1 MKIRLEKMCCNANTF
16 RAGKMAQW
24 VEHLL
29 HNPKLE
35 PTERGEKRAD
45 FIKSSDSFACHGAHT
60 PTQHNTE

>member
-1 MKIRLEKMCCNANTF
+1 MHEKVRKRSFRNVSF
-16 RAGKMAQW
+16 RAGKMA
-24 VEHLL
+24 LL